1 MEEKTT
7 TPAGNRRSEIEIMR
21 EILIQCHETP
31 MKKTALMHHIH
42 LSYYIFKDDEI
53 GEDVLKILSRK
64 VAEGVDVR
72 VLLDGMGSLAVSG
85 SFMRSMRL
93 SGIQAEWFFP
103 VRFPYITSK
112 LNFRYHRKIVVV
124 DGLTGFMGG
133 LNTHVINA
141 ALAERK
147 NHAQLIIIGERG
159 AAYLRGIGEE
169 FEPFPGITEENKY
182 ELALK
187 LKDYLMKEAREG
199 KIGKVILSYPL
210 PISFTFQKVE
220 LVKILPATEFFEE
233 QKTEDRGQRTE
244 KVIIESSPNDIIEH
258 LVAEW
263 ITQKLYEVFED
274 SKLSEFAAR
283 TIHLEQSYQN
293 LSQMGKA
300 LQYQYFR
307 ARHSFIDRSMRE
319 TFASQLLR
327 RRK

>member
-1 MEEKTT
+1 VLE
-7 TPAGNRRSEIEIMR
+7 G
-21 EILIQCHETP
+21 ILATL
-31 MKKTALMHHIH
+31 TALKKELEFNKELISLMDVMKGIAASQFQA
-42 LSYYIFKDDEI
+42 LQKRKERFKKFLE
-53 GEDVLKILSRK
+53 SF
-64 VAEGVDVR
+64 
-72 VLLDGMGSLAVSG
+72 G
-85 SFMRSMRL
+85 SFFELIDFSTIDHPFGRVTTERM
-93 SGIQAEWFFP
+93 GI
-103 VRFPYITSK
+103 VMVTS
-112 LNFRYHRKIVVV
+112 
-124 DGLTGFMGG
+124 DEGFMGG
-133 LNTHVINA
+133 LNTHVINSG
-141 ALAERK
+141 LSERK
-147 NHAQLIIIGERG
+147 NHAQLIIVGERG
-159 AAYLRGIGEE
+159 AAYLKGIGEE

-220 LVKILPATEFFEE
+220 LVKILPATELFEE
-233 QKTEDRGQRTE
+233 QKTEDRGQKTE

-327 RRK
+327 KK